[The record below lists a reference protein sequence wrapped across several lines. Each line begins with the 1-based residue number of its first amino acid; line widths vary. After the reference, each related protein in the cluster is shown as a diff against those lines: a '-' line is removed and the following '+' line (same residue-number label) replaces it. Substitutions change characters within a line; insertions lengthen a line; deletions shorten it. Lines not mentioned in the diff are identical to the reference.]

1 MDTAEETF
9 TRNVDLAKLGES
21 CGVCLDTV
29 EETFDA
35 WALNGRAELMQREHG
50 KNVVKFLQDVSFD
63 RPFTFLD
70 VGCGNGWVVRM
81 IAEKKNCKKAVG
93 IDKSG
98 NMVAQAGKKSRSKK
112 EAFLHTDIESW
123 EYKGGFDFVFSMES
137 LYYADS
143 IKAALEKIYS
153 MLNPGGVCF
162 CGTDF
167 YAENRATAKWADAM
181 KVRMHLH
188 SKDEWV
194 ALFED
199 AGFATSA
206 RQVTNPADAK
216 KWKRDMGTL
225 FITGTKP

>member
-1 MDTAEETF
+1 MDAAGKTFARNTDPAEL
-9 TRNVDLAKLGES
+9 DES

-35 WALNGRAELMQREHG
+35 WALNGRAKLMQREHG
-50 KNVVKFLQDVSFD
+50 KNVVKFLQDVQFD
-63 RPFTFLD
+63 KPFTFLD

-98 NMVAQAGKKSRSKK
+98 NMIAQAQKKSKSKK
-112 EAFLHTDIESW
+112 EAFFHTDIESW
-123 EYKGGFDFVFSMES
+123 KHEGGFDFVFSMES

-143 IKAALEKIYS
+143 IKAALERIYG
-153 MLNPGGVCF
+153 MLNPGGACF

-167 YAENRATAKWADAM
+167 YAENRATARWADIM

-194 ALFED
+194 ALFEE
-199 AGFATSA
+199 AGFSA
-206 RQVTNPADAK
+206 STRHVTNPTDVK
-216 KWKRDMGTL
+216 KWKREMGTL